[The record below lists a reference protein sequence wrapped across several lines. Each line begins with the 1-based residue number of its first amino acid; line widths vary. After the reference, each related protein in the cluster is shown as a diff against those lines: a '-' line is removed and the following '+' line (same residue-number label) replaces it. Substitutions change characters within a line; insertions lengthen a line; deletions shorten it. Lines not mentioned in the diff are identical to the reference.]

1 MTKTNRNR
9 FTLLGAI
16 TFLVLMIFILWK
28 VPEWQLRDSG
38 LEVKE
43 RVELENDTRATLA
56 QIFGGLFL
64 LTGLYFTWRRITAT
78 ERNVEIAQEAQVTER
93 FTRAINQLGHRKI
106 EICLGGI
113 YALERIARDA
123 KTDEYHRQ
131 IMEIFAAYVRHHAP
145 YDPITMELEAPKI
158 KAEIQTILTVLGR
171 SKRALEG
178 SAERRLDLSKV
189 NIWGAHLEEGNLKGV
204 DFSGANLERVH
215 LEKANLEGVIF
226 TNARLVW
233 TGLANANLKQADL
246 RVVNLTHAKLNG
258 ANLEGAD
265 LSRAI
270 GLTKEQ
276 IEAAIIDDNT
286 TLPDY
291 LRACLKTNS

>member
-1 MTKTNRNR
+1 MTRNNRNR

-56 QIFGGLFL
+56 QIFGGFFL

-93 FTRAINQLGHRKI
+93 LTRAITQLGNGEI
-106 EICLGGI
+106 AICLGGI

-145 YDPITMELEAPKI
+145 FDREKMKLEAPKI
-158 KAEIQTILTVLGR
+158 RPEIQTILTVLGR
-171 SKRALEG
+171 SKRSLEL
-178 SAERRLDLSKV
+178 SDKQRLDLSKV
-189 NIWGAHLEEGNLKGV
+189 NMFAAHLKEGNLKGV
-204 DFSGANLERVH
+204 DFSEANLTRAH
-215 LEKANLEGVIF
+215 LEKANLEEVIF
-226 TNARLVW
+226 TNAYLVR

-246 RVVNLTHAKLNG
+246 RVADLSGAILKETNLKG
-258 ANLEGAD
+258 AN

-270 GLTKEQ
+270 GLTEEQ
-276 IEAAIIDDNT
+276 IEAAIIDGNT
-286 TLPDY
+286 TLPDH
-291 LRACLKTNS
+291 LRACLNTNS

>member
-1 MTKTNRNR
+1 MTRTNRNR

-64 LTGLYFTWRRITAT
+64 FTGLYFTWRRITAT

-93 FTRAINQLGHRKI
+93 FTRAIDQLGDSKI
-106 EICLGGI
+106 EVCLGGI

-145 YDPITMELEAPKI
+145 YVPENMELEAPRF

-204 DFSGANLERVH
+204 DFSGANLERAH

-233 TGLANANLKQADL
+233 TGLASANLKQADL
-246 RVVNLTHAKLNG
+246 RVVNLTHAELNG
-258 ANLEGAD
+258 AHLEGAD

-286 TLPDY
+286 TLPNY
-291 LRACLKTNS
+291 LKARLKTNS